1 MIRSMLA
8 NKSRRIAVAASVVAI
23 PLLAGLALWAFFWAA
38 GTAEARVAH
47 ACARASDVQSYD
59 LLAYAPAMQGH
70 VLRTEVRRSGRKYH
84 AAFTLLKEGDATE
97 TPVEQIT
104 ELLLDGEGN
113 RFTRTGKGE
122 WSVPEDDTKDLP
134 PFYEFRL
141 CPEVLGVEF
150 EKDVSSANNRLGR
163 YKIITPEPD
172 TTWTV
177 WISEGGWLSRVE
189 VLRLHDDAD
198 AGYFAASY
206 LVSGIGETN
215 AIEVPSTAERPDG

>member
-1 MIRSMLA
+1 
-8 NKSRRIAVAASVVAI
+8 
-23 PLLAGLALWAFFWAA
+23 
-38 GTAEARVAH
+38 
-47 ACARASDVQSYD
+47 
-59 LLAYAPAMQGH
+59 MQGH

>member
-1 MIRSMLA
+1 MIRFMLA
-8 NKSRRIAVAASVVAI
+8 SKSRRIVVAASVVAV
-23 PLLAGLALWAFFWAA
+23 PLLVGLVLWAFFWAS
-38 GTAEARVAH
+38 GTAEARVAD

-59 LLAYAPAMQGH
+59 LLVYAPATEGH

-113 RFTRTGKGE
+113 RFTRTGRGE
-122 WSVPEDDTKDLP
+122 WSISGDDNNDLP

-141 CPEVLGVEF
+141 CPEILGVEF
-150 EKDVSSANNRLGR
+150 EKDVRSANNRLGR

-189 VLRLHDDAD
+189 VLRLHDDED
-198 AGYFAASY
+198 AGHFAASY
-206 LVSGIGETN
+206 LVSGIGESNT
-215 AIEVPSTAERPDG
+215 IEVPSIEGKPGG

>member
-1 MIRSMLA
+1 MIRFMLA
-8 NKSRRIAVAASVVAI
+8 SKSRRIVVAASVVAV
-23 PLLAGLALWAFFWAA
+23 PLLAGLVLWAFFWAS
-38 GTAEARVAH
+38 GTAEARVAD

-59 LLAYAPAMQGH
+59 LLAYAPAVQGH
-70 VLRTEVRRSGRKYH
+70 VPRTEVRQSGRKYH

-113 RFTRTGKGE
+113 RFTRTGRGD
-122 WSVPEDDTKDLP
+122 WSVSGDDNNDLP

-141 CPEVLGVEF
+141 CPEILGVEF
-150 EKDVSSANNRLGR
+150 EKDVRSANNRLGR
-163 YKIITPEPD
+163 YEIITPEPD

-189 VLRLHDDAD
+189 VLRLHDDED
-198 AGYFAASY
+198 AGHFAASY
-206 LVSGIGETN
+206 LVSGIGESNT
-215 AIEVPSTAERPDG
+215 IEVPSIEGKPGG